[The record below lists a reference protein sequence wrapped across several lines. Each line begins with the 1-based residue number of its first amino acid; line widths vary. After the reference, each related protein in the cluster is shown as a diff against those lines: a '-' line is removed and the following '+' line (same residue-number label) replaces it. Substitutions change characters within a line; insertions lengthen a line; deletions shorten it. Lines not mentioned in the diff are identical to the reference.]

1 MMIMNSSEKKLTH
14 KDLMGIF
21 WRSFRQD
28 AVWNF
33 ERQQNLGSAYT
44 MSRVVGKLYED
55 DKEKRA
61 RALQRHVDFMA
72 ITPHLSTLLYGILA
86 AMEEENANN
95 SDFDESSISAV
106 RASLMGPIA
115 GIGDSLLWGTLRIIA
130 ACIAIS
136 FSQNGSILGPLLFLL
151 IINVPCMILRYV
163 CLFKGYE
170 LGTSFFKKV
179 LDSGIMDTV
188 TYVASS
194 IGLMVIGCMTASMVA
209 LELPFMVGSGDFAQP
224 LQGYIDQ
231 IMPCLLP
238 LAIFGLMVALL
249 NKKIKTTTI
258 LIFTIVI
265 SIALAFFG
273 IV

>member
-1 MMIMNSSEKKLTH
+1 MIMNSSEKKLTH

-95 SDFDESSISAV
+95 SDFDESSNQCSSCFINGSNCWYW
-106 RASLMGPIA
+106 RLIT
-115 GIGDSLLWGTLRIIA
+115 WGTLRIIA
-130 ACIAIS
+130 AGIAIS

-194 IGLMVIGCMTASMVA
+194 IGLMVIGCMTVFQW
-209 LELPFMVGSGDFAQP
+209 LP
-224 LQGYIDQ
+224 
-231 IMPCLLP
+231 
-238 LAIFGLMVALL
+238 
-249 NKKIKTTTI
+249 
-258 LIFTIVI
+258 
-265 SIALAFFG
+265 
-273 IV
+273 

>member
-1 MMIMNSSEKKLTH
+1 MTMNSSEKKLTH

-130 ACIAIS
+130 AGIAIS

-170 LGTSFFKKV
+170 LGGKAVDF
-179 LDSGIMDTV
+179 L
-188 TYVASS
+188 
-194 IGLMVIGCMTASMVA
+194 
-209 LELPFMVGSGDFAQP
+209 VGPQVE
-224 LQGYIDQ
+224 I
-231 IMPCLLP
+231 
-238 LAIFGLMVALL
+238 LL
-249 NKKIKTTTI
+249 NHFKAI
-258 LIFTIVI
+258 LIK
-265 SIALAFFG
+265 SCLACCH
-273 IV
+273 

>member
-1 MMIMNSSEKKLTH
+1 MTMNSSEKKLTH

-130 ACIAIS
+130 AGIAIS

-151 IINVPCMILRYV
+151 IINVPCMIYQ
-163 CLFKGYE
+163 CTMYDFK
-170 LGTSFFKKV
+170 
-179 LDSGIMDTV
+179 I
-188 TYVASS
+188 
-194 IGLMVIGCMTASMVA
+194 
-209 LELPFMVGSGDFAQP
+209 
-224 LQGYIDQ
+224 
-231 IMPCLLP
+231 CLL
-238 LAIFGLMVALL
+238 I
-249 NKKIKTTTI
+249 
-258 LIFTIVI
+258 
-265 SIALAFFG
+265 
-273 IV
+273 

>member
-1 MMIMNSSEKKLTH
+1 MMTMNSSEKKLTH

-130 ACIAIS
+130 AGIAIS

-151 IINVPCMILRYV
+151 IINVPCMIYQ
-163 CLFKGYE
+163 CTMYDFK
-170 LGTSFFKKV
+170 
-179 LDSGIMDTV
+179 I
-188 TYVASS
+188 
-194 IGLMVIGCMTASMVA
+194 
-209 LELPFMVGSGDFAQP
+209 
-224 LQGYIDQ
+224 
-231 IMPCLLP
+231 CLL
-238 LAIFGLMVALL
+238 I
-249 NKKIKTTTI
+249 
-258 LIFTIVI
+258 
-265 SIALAFFG
+265 
-273 IV
+273 